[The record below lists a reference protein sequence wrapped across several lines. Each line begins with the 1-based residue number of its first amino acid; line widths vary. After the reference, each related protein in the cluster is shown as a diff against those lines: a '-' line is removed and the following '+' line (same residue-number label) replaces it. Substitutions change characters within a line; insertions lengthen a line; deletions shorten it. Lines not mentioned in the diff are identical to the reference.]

1 MDMDQEK
8 NNAATQRADL
18 YDWIQC
24 IIAALIVCV
33 LIFVFVARMVNVV
46 GSSMYPTLE
55 ENDKI
60 VICNLF
66 YTPKQGDIVVLR
78 KDSFMND
85 PIVKR
90 VIALEG
96 QTVNIDFENGIVYID
111 GKAISEPYIK
121 ELTYNKLDFIGPK
134 TVPEGCVFVMG
145 DNRNNSTDS
154 RLYEPTGSE
163 IGCVDVRLIQGRVYT
178 TIFPLKNFG
187 WEATRE
193 GTFA

>member
-1 MDMDQEK
+1 MDEQK
-8 NNAATQRADL
+8 TGAAPSRRADL
-18 YDWIQC
+18 YDWINS

-33 LIFVFVARMVNVV
+33 LVFVFLARMVNVV

-66 YTPKQGDIVVLR
+66 YEPKQGDIVVLR
-78 KDSFMND
+78 KDTFMEE

-111 GKAISEPYIK
+111 NTAINEPYVN
-121 ELTYNKLDFIGPK
+121 ELTHERENFEGPF
-134 TVPEGCVFVMG
+134 TVPDGCVFVMG
-145 DNRNNSTDS
+145 DNRNASTDS
-154 RLYEPTGSE
+154 RAASLGA
-163 IGCVDVRLIQGRVYT
+163 VDKRYIMGRVYAT
-178 TIFPLKNFG
+178 VFPIKNIE
-187 WEATRE
+187 WNAVDPY
-193 GTFA
+193 